1 MVKMVDGHKVEF
13 MISSRGRI
21 KLIVDDYP
29 FCQNEVQKKKI
40 YYICC
45 QTKVLKCP
53 ARLKLVKLT
62 NEVELQNLSHNHP
75 IMLGRRPIGEVQR
88 IKQQLSQ
95 QMKVEKSEDIQLG

>member
-1 MVKMVDGHKVEF
+1 MIDGHKVEY

-21 KLIVDDYP
+21 KLVVDNYP

-62 NEVELQNLSHNHP
+62 NEVELQNLVHNHP
-75 IMLGRRPIGEVQR
+75 VMLGRRPIGEVQR
-88 IKQQLSQ
+88 IKQQLSRQ
-95 QMKVEKSEDIQLG
+95 IKKEESEEDSQLG

>member
-1 MVKMVDGHKVEF
+1 MIEGHKVEF
-13 MISSRGRI
+13 MMSSRGRI
-21 KLIVDDYP
+21 KLVVDDFP

-62 NEVELQNLSHNHP
+62 NDVELQNLNHNHP
-75 IMLGRRPIGEVQR
+75 VMLGRRPIGEVKR
-88 IKQQLSQ
+88 IKEQLHQQI
-95 QMKVEKSEDIQLG
+95 KSEENTNI

>member
-1 MVKMVDGHKVEF
+1 MIDGHKVEF
-13 MISSRGRI
+13 MVSSRGRI
-21 KLIVDDYP
+21 KLVVDDFP

-62 NEVELQNLSHNHP
+62 NEVELQCLNHNHP

-95 QMKVEKSEDIQLG
+95 QMKADADVDTEESEII

>member
-1 MVKMVDGHKVEF
+1 MVKMIDGHKVEF
-13 MISSRGRI
+13 MISARGRI
-21 KLIVDDYP
+21 KLVVDDFP

-62 NEVELQNLSHNHP
+62 NEVELQNLNHNHP
-75 IMLGRRPIGEVQR
+75 VMLGRRPVGEVQR
-88 IKQQLSQ
+88 IKQQRSQ
-95 QMKVEKSEDIQLG
+95 QIKKGESEDVKLE